1 MYLYYPVLNRPCYHF
16 VIDVDNKNNFTVDNV
31 DLGLNIL

>member
-1 MYLYYPVLNRPCYHF
+1 MYLYYPVLNRHCYHF

-31 DLGLNIL
+31 ELNMYVL